1 MRICNL
7 WRNVSVLLVAGCIC
21 CAMPSCSDD
30 DAPAVIEAAQPCA
43 SAYELN
49 EVGDVALEFEVI
61 PENAQVNEVKIIG
74 ENRAFEAQGFT
85 SKGGGKWLLNARV
98 TDFTQIKQENTVIL
112 SVRQTGGAA
121 SEVELVVTDP
131 YTIEN
136 KFTLANPKGFNYYS
150 ADKEN
155 LYETGLPV
163 VIAAEKQEEK
173 KEEEKPGM
181 DVEKKPEIKNI
192 KVVDGAVSHKVGA
205 VHFNIIPMTEET
217 GFTLNVNP
225 EKLEEVQEA
234 IPTYSTLDF
243 NVQLTSKNSRVASL
257 PLTVTACAPQAT
269 VEDDALTL
277 SRSDLGNPDF
287 EKGFDIDVTH
297 KLRQMGILEKSGF
310 KVKSLGLLDENGK
323 SVDDGPFIETQLE
336 IMDAEGNTKCSVS
349 LTGDARYNY
358 APGTYYYVL
367 RCRQPWE
374 YNGKTYNPSCA
385 NLKFKIVIK

>member
-112 SVRQTGGAA
+112 SVRQTGGPA

-163 VIAAEKQEEK
+163 VIAAEKQE
-173 KEEEKPGM
+173 
-181 DVEKKPEIKNI
+181 DLALIDSKNI

>member
-163 VIAAEKQEEK
+163 VIAAEKQE
-173 KEEEKPGM
+173 
-181 DVEKKPEIKNI
+181 DLALIDSKNI

-297 KLRQMGILEKSGF
+297 KLRQLGILEKSGF

>member
-150 ADKEN
+150 DDKEN

-163 VIAAEKQEEK
+163 VIAAEKQE
-173 KEEEKPGM
+173 
-181 DVEKKPEIKNI
+181 DLALIDSKNI

>member
-163 VIAAEKQEEK
+163 VIAAEKQE
-173 KEEEKPGM
+173 
-181 DVEKKPEIKNI
+181 DLALIDSKNI

-257 PLTVTACAPQAT
+257 PLTVTACAPQTT

>member
-163 VIAAEKQEEK
+163 VIAAEKQE
-173 KEEEKPGM
+173 
-181 DVEKKPEIKNI
+181 DLALIDSKNI

-358 APGTYYYVL
+358 VPGTYYYVL

-385 NLKFKIVIK
+385 CLLYTSPSPRD

>member
-85 SKGGGKWLLNARV
+85 SKGGGKWLLNAKV

-163 VIAAEKQEEK
+163 VIAAEKQE
-173 KEEEKPGM
+173 
-181 DVEKKPEIKNI
+181 DLALIDSKNI

>member
-163 VIAAEKQEEK
+163 VIAAEKQE
-173 KEEEKPGM
+173 
-181 DVEKKPEIKNI
+181 DLALIDSKNI

-257 PLTVTACAPQAT
+257 PLPVTACAPQAT

>member
-61 PENAQVNEVKIIG
+61 PENAQVHEVKIIG

-163 VIAAEKQEEK
+163 VIAAEKQE
-173 KEEEKPGM
+173 
-181 DVEKKPEIKNI
+181 DLALIDSKNI

-374 YNGKTYNPSCA
+374 YNGKTYNPSCV

>member
-163 VIAAEKQEEK
+163 VIAAEKQE
-173 KEEEKPGM
+173 
-181 DVEKKPEIKNI
+181 DLALIDSKNI

>member
-163 VIAAEKQEEK
+163 VIAAEKQE
-173 KEEEKPGM
+173 
-181 DVEKKPEIKNI
+181 DLALIDSKNI

-257 PLTVTACAPQAT
+257 PLTVTACAPRAT

>member
-163 VIAAEKQEEK
+163 VIAAEKQE
-173 KEEEKPGM
+173 
-181 DVEKKPEIKNI
+181 DLALIDSKNI

-225 EKLEEVQEA
+225 EKLEEEQEA

>member
-163 VIAAEKQEEK
+163 VIAAEKQE
-173 KEEEKPGM
+173 
-181 DVEKKPEIKNI
+181 DLALIDSKNI

-336 IMDAEGNTKCSVS
+336 IMDAEGTTKCSVS

>member
-163 VIAAEKQEEK
+163 VIAAEKQE
-173 KEEEKPGM
+173 
-181 DVEKKPEIKNI
+181 DLALIDSKNI

-336 IMDAEGNTKCSVS
+336 IMDSEGNTKCSVS

-374 YNGKTYNPSCA
+374 CNAKTYNPSCA

>member
-163 VIAAEKQEEK
+163 VIAAEKQE
-173 KEEEKPGM
+173 
-181 DVEKKPEIKNI
+181 DLALIDSKNI

-374 YNGKTYNPSCA
+374 YNGKTYSPSCA

>member
-163 VIAAEKQEEK
+163 VIAAEKQE
-173 KEEEKPGM
+173 
-181 DVEKKPEIKNI
+181 DLALIDSKNI

-374 YNGKTYNPSCA
+374 CYGKTYNPSCA

>member
-163 VIAAEKQEEK
+163 VIAAEKQE
-173 KEEEKPGM
+173 
-181 DVEKKPEIKNI
+181 DLALIDSKNI

-234 IPTYSTLDF
+234 IPTYSPLDF

>member
-43 SAYELN
+43 SAYALN

-163 VIAAEKQEEK
+163 VIAAEKQE
-173 KEEEKPGM
+173 
-181 DVEKKPEIKNI
+181 DLALIDSKNI

>member
-61 PENAQVNEVKIIG
+61 PENAQVHEVKIIG

-155 LYETGLPV
+155 LYETSLPV
-163 VIAAEKQEEK
+163 VIAAEKQE
-173 KEEEKPGM
+173 
-181 DVEKKPEIKNI
+181 DLALIDSKNI

-374 YNGKTYNPSCA
+374 CNGKTYNPSCA

>member
-112 SVRQTGGAA
+112 SDRQTGGTA

-163 VIAAEKQEEK
+163 VIAAEKQE
-173 KEEEKPGM
+173 
-181 DVEKKPEIKNI
+181 DLALIDSKNI

>member
-1 MRICNL
+1 M
-7 WRNVSVLLVAGCIC
+7 LVAGCIC

-163 VIAAEKQEEK
+163 VIAAEKQE
-173 KEEEKPGM
+173 
-181 DVEKKPEIKNI
+181 DLALIDSKNI

-336 IMDAEGNTKCSVS
+336 IMDAEGNTKCSVN

-374 YNGKTYNPSCA
+374 CNGKTYNPSCA

>member
-163 VIAAEKQEEK
+163 VIAAEKQE
-173 KEEEKPGM
+173 
-181 DVEKKPEIKNI
+181 DLALIDSKNI

-385 NLKFKIVIK
+385 NLVG

>member
-61 PENAQVNEVKIIG
+61 PENAQVHEVKIIG

-85 SKGGGKWLLNARV
+85 SKGGGKWLLNARG

-163 VIAAEKQEEK
+163 VIAAEKQE
-173 KEEEKPGM
+173 
-181 DVEKKPEIKNI
+181 DLALIDSKNI

>member
-155 LYETGLPV
+155 QYETGLPV
-163 VIAAEKQEEK
+163 VIAAEKQE
-173 KEEEKPGM
+173 
-181 DVEKKPEIKNI
+181 DLALIDSKNI

>member
-155 LYETGLPV
+155 LYETGPPV
-163 VIAAEKQEEK
+163 VIAAEKQE
-173 KEEEKPGM
+173 
-181 DVEKKPEIKNI
+181 DLALIDSKNI

>member
-163 VIAAEKQEEK
+163 VIAAEKQE
-173 KEEEKPGM
+173 
-181 DVEKKPEIKNI
+181 DLALIDSKNI

-243 NVQLTSKNSRVASL
+243 NVQLTSKNSRIASL

>member
-163 VIAAEKQEEK
+163 VIAAEKQEDLALIES
-173 KEEEKPGM
+173 
-181 DVEKKPEIKNI
+181 KNI

>member
-136 KFTLANPKGFNYYS
+136 KFTLVNPKGFNYYS

-163 VIAAEKQEEK
+163 VIAAEKQE
-173 KEEEKPGM
+173 
-181 DVEKKPEIKNI
+181 DLALIDSKNI

>member
-43 SAYELN
+43 SAYELP

-163 VIAAEKQEEK
+163 VIAAEKQE
-173 KEEEKPGM
+173 
-181 DVEKKPEIKNI
+181 DLALIDSKNI